1 MPQQSLIKI
10 FVYGT
15 LKPDEASY
23 QQYCAGKVVAVC
35 EAIAHGQLFALPMG
49 YPAMTL
55 GDGRVYGFLL
65 TFADSTVLKDLDEW
79 ENYDPDRPVEENEY
93 QREEIEVWGSDRQ
106 SLGKAWAYRM
116 TIQQIRE
123 MGGVFLVEGKWSSKN
138 QKKYFKRMFGKSN
151 L

>member
-1 MPQQSLIKI
+1 MLQAQQGCDSPLTKV

-23 QQYCAGKVVAVC
+23 ERYCAGKVVAVR
-35 EAIAHGQLFALPMG
+35 EAIAPGQLFALPMG

-55 GDGRVYGFLL
+55 GEGWVYGFLL

-79 ENYDPDRPVEENEY
+79 ENYDPDRPAEENDY

-116 TIQQIRE
+116 PVEQAKRW
-123 MGGVFLVEGKWSSKN
+123 GGILLTEGQWSSK
-138 QKKYFKRMFGKSN
+138 RGKQHS
-151 L
+151 